1 MDQAAIDDPGYKKRD
16 QSMKKVCVTGATGLL
31 GTNVILK
38 LLQNG
43 YSVIAL
49 VRKKS
54 SWLGEENENL
64 KLVEADLLCDI
75 SGHLTD
81 IDCIIHVAA
90 ETRQNLIRYDEYRKV
105 NYEAVVNLFTH
116 AELMGVKKFLFVSTA
131 NTLGFGNSAS
141 RGSEKAP
148 QIYPFTHSL
157 YAQSK
162 QAAEDYLL
170 KNSKNTEVIIVNPTL
185 MIGAYDSKPSSG
197 KIIFWAW
204 KKKLVF
210 YPKGGKNFVHVEDAA
225 NGIVN
230 AVEYGRTGEKYLLA
244 NENLTYREFFKKV
257 NRITSQNPVMIAIP
271 NTLLSLLGLIGDGLR
286 TLKIKTNLSTPNMKA
301 LQIYNYY
308 SNQKSA
314 DELGIQYQSVDRAI
328 EDAVRY
334 FIENPVNNK
343 KTSS

>member
-1 MDQAAIDDPGYKKRD
+1 
-16 QSMKKVCVTGATGLL
+16 MKKVCVTGATGLL

-43 YSVIAL
+43 YSVTAM

-54 SWLGEENENL
+54 SWLGEENKNL
-64 KLVEADLLCDI
+64 KLLEANLSSDI
-75 SGHLTD
+75 SVHLTD
-81 IDCIIHVAA
+81 IDCVIHIAA

-131 NTLGFGNSAS
+131 NTLGFGNTAFW
-141 RGSEKAP
+141 GSEKAP
-148 QIYPFTHSL
+148 QIYPFTHSF

-170 KNSKNTEVIIVNPTL
+170 KKCKNTEVIIVNPTF

-204 KKKLVF
+204 KKKLIF

-230 AVEYGRTGEKYLLA
+230 AVEKGKNGEKYLLA
-244 NENLTYREFFKKV
+244 NENLSYRDFFKKV
-257 NRITSQNPVMIAIP
+257 NRITEQNPIMIPIP
-271 NTLLSLLGLIGDGLR
+271 NKLLSFLGLMGDGLR
-286 TLKIKTNLSTPNMKA
+286 KLKIKTDLSSANMKA
-301 LQIYNYY
+301 LQIFNYY
-308 SNQKSA
+308 SNQKSIE
-314 DELGIQYQSVDRAI
+314 ELGVQYRSIDKAI
-328 EDAVRY
+328 EEAVQY
-334 FIENPVNNK
+334 FIENPVRNK

>member
-1 MDQAAIDDPGYKKRD
+1 
-16 QSMKKVCVTGATGLL
+16 MKKVCVTGATGLL

-43 YSVIAL
+43 YSVTAL
-49 VRKKS
+49 VRQKS

-75 SGHLTD
+75 SVYLTD
-81 IDCIIHVAA
+81 INCIIHVAA

-131 NTLGFGNSAS
+131 NTLGFGNTAFL
-141 RGSEKAP
+141 GSEKAP

-162 QAAEDYLL
+162 LEAEEYLL
-170 KNSKNTEVIIVNPTL
+170 KNSKNTDVIIVNPTF

-197 KIIFWAW
+197 KIIFWVW
-204 KKKLVF
+204 KKKLIF

-225 NGIVN
+225 NGVVN
-230 AVEYGRTGEKYLLA
+230 AVEKGKNGEKYLLA
-244 NENLTYREFFKKV
+244 NENLSYREFFKKV
-257 NRITSQNPVMIAIP
+257 NPITRQNPIMIPIP
-271 NTLLSLLGLIGDGLR
+271 NKLLSFLGLIGDVLR
-286 TLKIKTNLSTPNMKA
+286 KFKIKTDLSSSNMKA
-301 LQIYNYY
+301 LQISNYY
-308 SNQKSA
+308 SNQKSIE
-314 DELGIQYQSVDRAI
+314 ELGVQYQPIDKAI
-328 EDAVRY
+328 KDAVQY
-334 FIENPVNNK
+334 FIENPVKNK

>member
-1 MDQAAIDDPGYKKRD
+1 
-16 QSMKKVCVTGATGLL
+16 MKKVCVTGATGLL

-43 YSVIAL
+43 YSVTAL
-49 VRKKS
+49 VRQKS
-54 SWLGEENENL
+54 SWPGEENKNL
-64 KLVEADLLCDI
+64 KLVEADLSSDI
-75 SGHLTD
+75 SVYLTD
-81 IDCIIHVAA
+81 IDCIIHIAA

-116 AELMGVKKFLFVSTA
+116 AELMGIKKFLFVSTA
-131 NTLGFGNSAS
+131 NTLGFGNTAFW
-141 RGSEKAP
+141 GSEKAP
-148 QIYPFTHSL
+148 QIYPFTHSF

-162 QAAEDYLL
+162 LAAEDYLL
-170 KNSKNTEVIIVNPTL
+170 KNGKNTDVIIVNPTF

-230 AVEYGRTGEKYLLA
+230 AIEKGKNGEKYLLA
-244 NENLTYREFFKKV
+244 NENLSYRDFFKKV
-257 NRITSQNPVMIAIP
+257 NQITRQNPIMIPIP
-271 NTLLSLLGLIGDGLR
+271 NKLLSFLGLMGGGLR
-286 TLKIKTNLSTPNMKA
+286 KLKIKTDLSSANMKS
-301 LQIYNYY
+301 LQIFNYY
-308 SNQKSA
+308 SNQKSI
-314 DELGIQYQSVDRAI
+314 EEFGIQYQSIDKAI
-328 EDAVRY
+328 EEAVQY
-334 FIENPVNNK
+334 FIENSVRNK

>member
-1 MDQAAIDDPGYKKRD
+1 
-16 QSMKKVCVTGATGLL
+16 MKKVCVTGATGLL

-43 YSVIAL
+43 YSVTAL
-49 VRKKS
+49 VRQKS

-75 SGHLTD
+75 SVYLTD
-81 IDCIIHVAA
+81 MDCIIHVAA

-131 NTLGFGNSAS
+131 NTLGFGNTAFL
-141 RGSEKAP
+141 GSEKAP

-162 QAAEDYLL
+162 LEAEEYLL
-170 KNSKNTEVIIVNPTL
+170 KNSKNTDVIIVNPTF

-197 KIIFWAW
+197 KIIFWVW
-204 KKKLVF
+204 KKKLIF

-225 NGIVN
+225 NGVVN
-230 AVEYGRTGEKYLLA
+230 AVEKGKNGEKYLLA
-244 NENLTYREFFKKV
+244 NENLNYREFFKKV
-257 NRITSQNPVMIAIP
+257 NRITRQNPIMIPIP
-271 NTLLSLLGLIGDGLR
+271 NKLLSFLGLIGDVLR
-286 TLKIKTNLSTPNMKA
+286 KFKIKTDLSSSNMKA
-301 LQIYNYY
+301 LQISNYY
-308 SNQKSA
+308 SNQKSIE
-314 DELGIQYQSVDRAI
+314 ELGVQYQPIDKAI
-328 EDAVRY
+328 KDAVQY
-334 FIENPVNNK
+334 FIENHPVKNK

>member
-1 MDQAAIDDPGYKKRD
+1 
-16 QSMKKVCVTGATGLL
+16 MKKVCVTGATGLL

-54 SWLGEENENL
+54 SWLGEENKNL
-64 KLVEADLLCDI
+64 KLEEADLSSDI
-75 SGHLTD
+75 SVHLIN
-81 IDCIIHVAA
+81 IDCIIHIAA
-90 ETRQNLIRYDEYRKV
+90 ETRQNLICYDEYRKV
-105 NYEAVVNLFTH
+105 NYEVVVNLFTH

-131 NTLGFGNSAS
+131 NTLGFGTTAFW
-141 RGSEKAP
+141 GSEKAP
-148 QIYPFTHSL
+148 QLYPFTHSF

-162 QAAEDYLL
+162 LAAEDYLL
-170 KNSKNTEVIIVNPTL
+170 KNGKNTDVIIVNPTF

-230 AVEYGRTGEKYLLA
+230 AIEKGKNGEQYLLA
-244 NENLTYREFFKKV
+244 NENLSYREFFKKV
-257 NRITSQNPVMIAIP
+257 NRITRQNPIMIPIP
-271 NTLLSLLGLIGDGLR
+271 NKLLSFLGLMGDGLR
-286 TLKIKTNLSTPNMKA
+286 KLKIKTDLSSTNMKA
-301 LQIYNYY
+301 LQIFNYY
-308 SNQKSA
+308 SHQKSIE
-314 DELGIQYQSVDRAI
+314 ELGVQYQSIDKAI
-328 EDAVRY
+328 EDAVQY
-334 FIENPVNNK
+334 FTENPVRNK

>member
-1 MDQAAIDDPGYKKRD
+1 
-16 QSMKKVCVTGATGLL
+16 MKKVCVTGATGLL

-75 SGHLTD
+75 SGQLTD
-81 IDCIIHVAA
+81 IDSIIHVAA

-116 AELMGVKKFLFVSTA
+116 AELMGVEKFLFVSTA
-131 NTLGFGNSAS
+131 NTLGFGNTAF
-141 RGSEKAP
+141 RGTEKAP

-197 KIIFWAW
+197 KIIFWVW

-225 NGIVN
+225 NGVVN
-230 AVEYGRTGEKYLLA
+230 AVEKGKNGEKYLLA
-244 NENLTYREFFKKV
+244 NENLSYREFFKKV
-257 NRITSQNPVMIAIP
+257 NRITRQNPIMIPIP
-271 NTLLSLLGLIGDGLR
+271 NKLLSFLGLIGDVLR
-286 TLKIKTNLSTPNMKA
+286 KFKIKTDLSSSNMKA
-301 LQIYNYY
+301 LQISNYY
-308 SNQKSA
+308 SNQKSIE
-314 DELGIQYQSVDRAI
+314 ELGVQYQPIDKAI
-328 EDAVRY
+328 EDAVQY
-334 FIENPVNNK
+334 FIENPVKNK

>member
-1 MDQAAIDDPGYKKRD
+1 
-16 QSMKKVCVTGATGLL
+16 MKKVCVTGATGLL

-43 YSVIAL
+43 YSVTAL
-49 VRKKS
+49 VRQKS

-75 SGHLTD
+75 SVYLTD
-81 IDCIIHVAA
+81 MDCSIHVAA

-131 NTLGFGNSAS
+131 NTLGFGNTAFL
-141 RGSEKAP
+141 GSEKAP

-162 QAAEDYLL
+162 LEAEEYLL
-170 KNSKNTEVIIVNPTL
+170 KNSKNTDVIIVNPTF

-197 KIIFWAW
+197 KIIFWVW
-204 KKKLVF
+204 KKKLIF

-225 NGIVN
+225 NGVVN
-230 AVEYGRTGEKYLLA
+230 AVEKGKNGEKYLLA
-244 NENLTYREFFKKV
+244 NENLSYREFFKKV
-257 NRITSQNPVMIAIP
+257 NRITRQNPIMIPIP
-271 NTLLSLLGLIGDGLR
+271 NKLLSFLGLIGDVLR
-286 TLKIKTNLSTPNMKA
+286 KFKIKTDLSSSNMKA
-301 LQIYNYY
+301 LQISNYY
-308 SNQKSA
+308 SNQKSIE
-314 DELGIQYQSVDRAI
+314 ELGVQYQPIDKAI
-328 EDAVRY
+328 KDAVQY
-334 FIENPVNNK
+334 FIENPVKNK

>member
-1 MDQAAIDDPGYKKRD
+1 
-16 QSMKKVCVTGATGLL
+16 MKKVCVTGATGLL

-43 YSVIAL
+43 YSVTAL
-49 VRKKS
+49 VRQKS

-75 SGHLTD
+75 SVYLTD
-81 IDCIIHVAA
+81 MDCIIHLAA

-131 NTLGFGNSAS
+131 NTLRFGNTAFL
-141 RGSEKAP
+141 GSEKAS

-162 QAAEDYLL
+162 LEAEEYLL
-170 KNSKNTEVIIVNPTL
+170 KNSKNTDVIIVNPTF

-197 KIIFWAW
+197 KIIFWVW
-204 KKKLVF
+204 KKKLIF

-230 AVEYGRTGEKYLLA
+230 AVEKGKNGEKYLLA
-244 NENLTYREFFKKV
+244 NENLSYREFFKKV
-257 NRITSQNPVMIAIP
+257 NRITRQNPIMIPIP
-271 NTLLSLLGLIGDGLR
+271 NKLLSFLGLIGDVLR
-286 TLKIKTNLSTPNMKA
+286 KFKIKTDLSSSNMKA
-301 LQIYNYY
+301 LQISNYY
-308 SNQKSA
+308 SNQKSIE
-314 DELGIQYQSVDRAI
+314 ELGVQYQPIDKAI
-328 EDAVRY
+328 EDAVQY
-334 FIENPVNNK
+334 FIENPVKNK

>member
-1 MDQAAIDDPGYKKRD
+1 
-16 QSMKKVCVTGATGLL
+16 MKKVCVTGATGLL

-43 YSVIAL
+43 YSVTAL
-49 VRKKS
+49 VRQKS

-75 SGHLTD
+75 SVYLTD
-81 IDCIIHVAA
+81 MDCIIHVAA
-90 ETRQNLIRYDEYRKV
+90 ETRQNLIRYDEYRKA

-131 NTLGFGNSAS
+131 NTLGFGNTAFL
-141 RGSEKAP
+141 GSEKAP

-162 QAAEDYLL
+162 LEAEEYLL
-170 KNSKNTEVIIVNPTL
+170 KNSKNTDVIIVNPTF

-197 KIIFWAW
+197 KIIFWVW
-204 KKKLVF
+204 KKKLIF

-225 NGIVN
+225 NGVVN
-230 AVEYGRTGEKYLLA
+230 AVEKGKNGEKYLLA
-244 NENLTYREFFKKV
+244 NENLSYREFFKKV
-257 NRITSQNPVMIAIP
+257 NRITRQNPIMIPIP
-271 NTLLSLLGLIGDGLR
+271 NKLLSFLGLIGDVLR
-286 TLKIKTNLSTPNMKA
+286 KFKIKTDLSSSNMKA
-301 LQIYNYY
+301 LQISNYY
-308 SNQKSA
+308 SNQKSIE
-314 DELGIQYQSVDRAI
+314 ELGVQYQPIDKAI
-328 EDAVRY
+328 KDAVQY
-334 FIENPVNNK
+334 FIENPVKNK